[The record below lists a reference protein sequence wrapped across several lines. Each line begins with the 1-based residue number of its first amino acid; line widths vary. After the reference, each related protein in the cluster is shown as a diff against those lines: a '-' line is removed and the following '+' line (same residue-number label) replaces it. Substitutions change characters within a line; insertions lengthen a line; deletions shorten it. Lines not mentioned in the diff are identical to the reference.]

1 MRDHGSLSLS
11 ISTYPFS
18 IFPEEGDES
27 LSVTAVCDN
36 KGDIVIGNDVWIGY
50 EAVIM
55 AGEDIGDGAII
66 GARAVVTKDVSPYT
80 IFGGIPARKI
90 RSRFDDTTIE
100 LLQQLNW
107 WDWDTA
113 KIRENLDAIRKT
125 DIEALKKLL

>member
-55 AGEDIGDGAII
+55 AGVDIGDGAII

>member
-1 MRDHGSLSLS
+1 
-11 ISTYPFS
+11 
-18 IFPEEGDES
+18 
-27 LSVTAVCDN
+27 
-36 KGDIVIGNDVWIGY
+36 
-50 EAVIM
+50 M
-55 AGEDIGDGAII
+55 AGVDIGDGAII